1 MRVWGSRVSGTRR
14 RRAEARARETD
25 EITVV
30 FRDEQLSKT
39 TATLPRSSGRVGLV
53 VEANKRVTKT
63 TKAVLLKTTDVGKEG
78 EMIEVSNGFFR
89 SYLEPYGVAT
99 KVSAELMAQFEA
111 KAAAA
116 AAAKAKELADA
127 KALCTALTT
136 IGKFV
141 VKKTVGEDG
150 KIFGSVSA
158 VDLVE
163 SIKTQTGKELDKSA
177 FAVPDI
183 SKVGVYEVSAQF
195 HKNAKCSFKLE
206 VQKA

>member
-1 MRVWGSRVSGTRR
+1 
-14 RRAEARARETD
+14 
-25 EITVV
+25 
-30 FRDEQLSKT
+30 
-39 TATLPRSSGRVGLV
+39 
-53 VEANKRVTKT
+53 
-63 TKAVLLKTTDVGKEG
+63 
-78 EMIEVSNGFFR
+78 MIEVSNGFFR
-89 SYLEPYGVAT
+89 SYLEPNGVAT

-163 SIKTQTGKELDKSA
+163 SIKAQTGKELDKSA